1 MAGSTAAVE
10 KITRAQF
17 YHFASMTKV
26 PVKQSPLSDSEPRL
40 SELPKGMSWSH
51 SLVQNE
57 PWTTGKAPLHL
68 LGLFPPLCEKCGDT
82 YREEQTGTDG
92 LEKNFAH

>member
-40 SELPKGMSWSH
+40 SELPTGMS
-51 SLVQNE
+51 
-57 PWTTGKAPLHL
+57 G
-68 LGLFPPLCEKCGDT
+68 
-82 YREEQTGTDG
+82 
-92 LEKNFAH
+92 

>member
-40 SELPKGMSWSH
+40 SELPKGMS
-51 SLVQNE
+51 
-57 PWTTGKAPLHL
+57 G
-68 LGLFPPLCEKCGDT
+68 
-82 YREEQTGTDG
+82 
-92 LEKNFAH
+92 